1 MRILREGRHHDKET
15 AVNYSLRPLRSVDT
29 GDRWG
34 GDEEKNGCGC
44 KPYILEIK
52 KKRGKLQSEVRCDPG
67 FEESCYS
74 PLAPFL

>member
-1 MRILREGRHHDKET
+1 MRILREGQHHDKET

-44 KPYILEIK
+44 KPYILEINV
-52 KKRGKLQSEVRCDPG
+52 LVRNVDEK
-67 FEESCYS
+67 EER
-74 PLAPFL
+74 